1 MITLEQAKRISAL
14 VAAIREADDE
24 MAAYTWAAPSVSGG
38 KELEAKVG
46 NALEALDMFLD
57 EIIDYRTA

>member
-14 VAAIREADDE
+14 VAAIREADEALIDF
-24 MAAYTWAAPSVSGG
+24 THWSPSLDGG
-38 KELEAKVG
+38 KELEAKVSD
-46 NALEALDMFLD
+46 ALEALDMFLD